1 VRLPPAARERATRR
15 GMASAAPIFF
25 HIILVLVCCL
35 ATVGVPAIAQ
45 TDNSV
50 RSFVERLNEASVA
63 LSTSGSEHEAR
74 QKGYRL
80 LAWAF
85 DVPAMARNALGD
97 AWNTATASERG
108 EFLKA
113 FEDAIVT
120 AYVRRLEA
128 NRGMTL
134 AFVGARPQSDGH
146 QYAATLMIVPDKPEQ
161 TWIWRLR
168 PAGRSWRVVDVL
180 TNGRS
185 VLQAEHQEYARILEA
200 NRGDIGAV
208 IAFIRS
214 RDKK

>member
-1 VRLPPAARERATRR
+1 
-15 GMASAAPIFF
+15 MAVAAPIFF
-25 HIILVLVCCL
+25 HIILLVLICCL
-35 ATVGVPAIAQ
+35 ATTGAPAIAQ

-50 RSFVERLNEASVA
+50 RSFVERLHEASVA
-63 LSTSGSEHEAR
+63 LSMSASEQDAR
-74 QKGYRL
+74 QKCYRL

-108 EFLKA
+108 EFLKV

-120 AYVRRLEA
+120 AYVFRFQA

-146 QYAATLMIVPDKPEQ
+146 QFAATLMTVPDKPEQ

-214 RDKK
+214 RDKR

>member
-1 VRLPPAARERATRR
+1 
-15 GMASAAPIFF
+15 MAPAAPIFI
-25 HIILVLVCCL
+25 HIILALVCCL
-35 ATVGVPAIAQ
+35 ATADAPAIAQ

-50 RSFVERLNEASVA
+50 RSFVERLNEASLA
-63 LSTSGSEHEAR
+63 LSTSRSEHDAR
-74 QKGYRL
+74 QKCYRL

-85 DVPAMARNALGD
+85 DVPAMARNALGN
-97 AWNTATASERG
+97 AWNKTTASERG
-108 EFLKA
+108 EFLKV

-120 AYVRRLEA
+120 AYVRRFEA
-128 NRGMTL
+128 DRGMTL

-146 QYAATLMIVPDKPEQ
+146 QFAATLMIVPDKPEQ

-168 PAGRSWRVVDVL
+168 PVDRSWRVVDVL

-185 VLQAEHQEYARILEA
+185 LLQAEHQEYVRILEA

-214 RDKK
+214 REKR